1 MLSDAKNEIIQQI
14 SSRCG
19 FEVAEQKLS
28 PSLRDSITSAAEIM
42 KQLSVIRNLL
52 LVEKKDSERLVSRM
66 KRKISGREDKDIQQ
80 YLQQLS
86 ELHKTLDQRIDM
98 LADQIY
104 QELQREWGET
114 KQEERAGLS
123 IEQLKC
129 QNCGAPLKVPS
140 SLITKCEYCGAV
152 YQLSEYLDMMG
163 KNLSLATKE
172 EKKEDSQPSN
182 QESKDNSVF

>member
-1 MLSDAKNEIIQQI
+1 MLRDAKNEIIQKI

-19 FEVAEQKLS
+19 FEVDEQRLS
-28 PSLRDSITSAAEIM
+28 PNLRESITSAAEIM

-66 KRKISGREDKDIQQ
+66 KRKISGREDVNIQL

-98 LADQIY
+98 LADQVY
-104 QELQREWGET
+104 QELQRGWGET
-114 KQEERAGLS
+114 RQEERASLN

-129 QNCGAPLKVPS
+129 QNCGSPLKVPS
-140 SLITKCEYCGAV
+140 SLVTKCEYCGAV

-163 KNLSLATKE
+163 KNISLPTEE
-172 EKKEDSQPSN
+172 EKKESSQPSN
-182 QESKDNSVF
+182 QEGS